1 MITQGDIIVI
11 AKEAIYTIIV
21 SAAPL
26 LLISLVIG
34 LVISIFQTVTS
45 IQEQTLTFV
54 PKILA
59 VFIGIMLIGPW
70 MLDILSNYMVRLWT
84 DFSVYLSE
92 VELWLIIAFL
102 YLHLNIFC

>member
-34 LVISIFQTVTS
+34 LVWLVIVRRRVHEKEE
-45 IQEQTLTFV
+45 QENG
-54 PKILA
+54 K
-59 VFIGIMLIGPW
+59 
-70 MLDILSNYMVRLWT
+70 R
-84 DFSVYLSE
+84 
-92 VELWLIIAFL
+92 
-102 YLHLNIFC
+102 